1 MGGGDDTPGLSD
13 SVVSEQAD
21 FLVDQIARG
30 GIADDE
36 LREELRSAL
45 KARREN
51 TALRDHIEHL
61 KNEEVGM
68 GLEASKRMAE
78 LSTEYMSQVEA
89 LKKEKEDARARADAA
104 EVEAKMLAEMMRA
117 NGFATPP
124 GAGLLERAMAG
135 ANASAATTSTPIAA
149 PAALAFAS
157 PVMYDQPLDCLMTPT
172 GDFAFP
178 GSGGSGGVSG
188 FTLAEGAAA
197 AIKSVGETPDAPLT
211 SSSFSAETPSSDAA
225 EGAAMVAMAS
235 MDHPT
240 LVREA
245 S

>member
-89 LKKEKEDARARADAA
+89 LKK
-104 EVEAKMLAEMMRA
+104 
-117 NGFATPP
+117 
-124 GAGLLERAMAG
+124 
-135 ANASAATTSTPIAA
+135 
-149 PAALAFAS
+149 
-157 PVMYDQPLDCLMTPT
+157 
-172 GDFAFP
+172 
-178 GSGGSGGVSG
+178 
-188 FTLAEGAAA
+188 
-197 AIKSVGETPDAPLT
+197 
-211 SSSFSAETPSSDAA
+211 
-225 EGAAMVAMAS
+225 
-235 MDHPT
+235 
-240 LVREA
+240 
-245 S
+245 

>member
-117 NGFATPP
+117 NGFATP
-124 GAGLLERAMAG
+124 AGRRLAG
-135 ANASAATTSTPIAA
+135 ARHGGRQRIRGDDLHAHRRPRGSRLREPCDVRSA
-149 PAALAFAS
+149 
-157 PVMYDQPLDCLMTPT
+157 
-172 GDFAFP
+172 P
-178 GSGGSGGVSG
+178 G
-188 FTLAEGAAA
+188 LPHD
-197 AIKSVGETPDAPLT
+197 PD
-211 SSSFSAETPSSDAA
+211 
-225 EGAAMVAMAS
+225 G
-235 MDHPT
+235 
-240 LVREA
+240 
-245 S
+245 